1 MLAVEL
7 VIVLLA
13 IFLGARLGGIGIGFA
28 GGLGVL
34 VLALIGVKPGS
45 IPFDVISIIM
55 AVIAAISAMQVAGGM
70 DYLVQQTE
78 KLLRKNPKHITILAP
93 IVTYFLTI
101 FAGTGNISLSAL
113 PVIAEVAKEQ
123 GIKPCRPLST
133 AVVSAQIAITA
144 SPISAAVVYMSS
156 VMEGHGVSY
165 LHLLM
170 VVLPS
175 TFLTIFAGTG
185 NISLSALPVI
195 AEVAKEQGIKPC
207 RPLSTAVVSAQIA
220 ITASPISAA
229 VVYMS
234 SVMEGHGVSYLH
246 LLMVVLPSTFCAVLV
261 MSLLVTWLFDSK
273 LSDDPVYLKR
283 LEEGLITLRGNKEL
297 EIKPR
302 AKASV
307 LLFLLGVLC
316 VVAYAIINS
325 PGLGLVAKPLMNTTN
340 AILIIMLSVAT
351 LTTLLCRVDTD
362 QVLNSSTFKAGMSA
376 CICILGVAWL
386 GDTFVQA
393 NIDWIKETAGSVIQ
407 AHPWL
412 LAVIFFFCSALL
424 YSQAATAKALMPM
437 ALALNVSPLTAV
449 ASFAAVSGLF
459 ILPTYPT
466 LVAAVQ
472 MDDTGTTR
480 IGRFVFNHPF
490 FIPGTIGVILAVV
503 FGFLLGGLML

>member
-1 MLAVEL
+1 MLVLEL

-34 VLALIGVKPGS
+34 VLAAIGVAPGK

-70 DYLVQQTE
+70 DYLVHQTE
-78 KLLRKNPKHITILAP
+78 KVLRKNPKYITILAP
-93 IVTYFLTI
+93 VVTYLLTI

-156 VMEGHGVSY
+156 VMEGHGISY

-175 TFLTIFAGTG
+175 TFL
-185 NISLSALPVI
+185 
-195 AEVAKEQGIKPC
+195 
-207 RPLSTAVVSAQIA
+207 
-220 ITASPISAA
+220 
-229 VVYMS
+229 
-234 SVMEGHGVSYLH
+234 
-246 LLMVVLPSTFCAVLV
+246 AVLV
-261 MSLLVTWLFDSK
+261 MSLIVSWCFDSK
-273 LSDDPVYLKR
+273 LSNDPVYRKR
-283 LEEGLITLRGNKEL
+283 LEEGLITLRGDKQI
-297 EIKPR
+297 EIKKG
-302 AKASV
+302 AQTSV
-307 LLFLLGVLC
+307 WLFLLGVIA

-325 PGLGLVAKPLMNTTN
+325 PSLGLVAKPLMNTTN

-351 LTTLLCRVDTD
+351 LTTIICRVDTD
-362 QVLNSSTFKAGMSA
+362 NVLNSSTFKAGMSA
-376 CICILGVAWL
+376 CICILGVARL
-386 GDTFVQA
+386 GDTFVSS
-393 NIDWIKETAGSVIQ
+393 NIDWIKETAGTVIQ
-407 AHPWL
+407 NHPWL
-412 LAVIFFFCSALL
+412 LAVIFFFASALL

-480 IGRFVFNHPF
+480 IGKLVFNHPF
-490 FIPGTIGVILAVV
+490 FIPGTLGVALSVC
-503 FGFLLGGLML
+503 FGFLLGSVML

>member
-1 MLAVEL
+1 
-7 VIVLLA
+7 
-13 IFLGARLGGIGIGFA
+13 
-28 GGLGVL
+28 
-34 VLALIGVKPGS
+34 
-45 IPFDVISIIM
+45 M

-93 IVTYFLTI
+93 LVTYFLTI

-170 VVLPS
+170 IVIPS
-175 TFLTIFAGTG
+175 TL
-185 NISLSALPVI
+185 L
-195 AEVAKEQGIKPC
+195 
-207 RPLSTAVVSAQIA
+207 AV
-220 ITASPISAA
+220 
-229 VVYMS
+229 
-234 SVMEGHGVSYLH
+234 
-246 LLMVVLPSTFCAVLV
+246 FV
-261 MSLLVTWLFDSK
+261 MSLIVSWCFNSK
-273 LSDDPVYLKR
+273 LSDDPIYIKR
-283 LEEGLITLRGNKEL
+283 LEEGLVTLRGDTVKV
-297 EIKPR
+297 IKPR
-302 AKASV
+302 AKTSV
-307 LLFLLGVLC
+307 LLFLAGVLC

-325 PGLGLVAKPLMNTTN
+325 PSVGLVATPLMNTTN

-351 LTTLLCRVDTD
+351 ITTMVCSVDTD
-362 QVLNSSTFKAGMSA
+362 SILNSSTFKAGMSA

-386 GDTFVQA
+386 GDTFVQH
-393 NIDWIKETAGSVIQ
+393 NLDWIKETAGSLIQ
-407 AHPWL
+407 AHSWL

-437 ALALNVSPLTAV
+437 AMALNVSPLAAI

-490 FIPGTIGVILAVV
+490 FIPGTIGVALAVC
-503 FGFLLGGLML
+503 FGFVMGGLVL

>member
-1 MLAVEL
+1 MIAVEL

-28 GGLGVL
+28 GGIG
-34 VLALIGVKPGS
+34 VLALAVIGVKPGS

-78 KLLRKNPKHITILAP
+78 KVLRKNPKHITILAP
-93 IVTYFLTI
+93 LVTYFLTI

-170 VVLPS
+170 IVIPS
-175 TFLTIFAGTG
+175 TL
-185 NISLSALPVI
+185 L
-195 AEVAKEQGIKPC
+195 
-207 RPLSTAVVSAQIA
+207 AV
-220 ITASPISAA
+220 
-229 VVYMS
+229 
-234 SVMEGHGVSYLH
+234 
-246 LLMVVLPSTFCAVLV
+246 FV
-261 MSLLVTWLFDSK
+261 MSLIVSWCFNSK
-273 LSDDPVYLKR
+273 LSDDPIYLKR
-283 LEEGLITLRGNKEL
+283 LEEGLVTLRGDTVKV
-297 EIKPR
+297 IKPR
-302 AKASV
+302 AKTSV
-307 LLFLLGVLC
+307 LLFLVGVLC

-325 PGLGLVAKPLMNTTN
+325 PSVGLVATPLMNTTN

-351 LTTLLCRVDTD
+351 ITTMMCSVDTD
-362 QVLNSSTFKAGMSA
+362 SILNSSTFKAGMSA

-386 GDTFVQA
+386 GDTFVQH
-393 NIDWIKETAGSVIQ
+393 NLEWIKETAGSLIQ
-407 AHPWL
+407 AHSWL

-437 ALALNVSPLTAV
+437 AMALNVSPLAAI

-490 FIPGTIGVILAVV
+490 FIPGTLGVALAVC
-503 FGFLLGGLML
+503 FGFVMGGLVL

>member
-1 MLAVEL
+1 MLVLEL

-34 VLALIGVKPGS
+34 VLAMIGVKPGN

-70 DYLVQQTE
+70 DYLVHQTE
-78 KLLRKNPKHITILAP
+78 KLLRKNPKYITILAP

-156 VMEGHGVSY
+156 VMEGHGISY
-165 LHLLM
+165 IHLLM
-170 VVLPS
+170 VVIPS
-175 TFLTIFAGTG
+175 TFL
-185 NISLSALPVI
+185 
-195 AEVAKEQGIKPC
+195 
-207 RPLSTAVVSAQIA
+207 
-220 ITASPISAA
+220 
-229 VVYMS
+229 
-234 SVMEGHGVSYLH
+234 
-246 LLMVVLPSTFCAVLV
+246 AVLV
-261 MSLLVTWLFDSK
+261 MSLIVSWCFDSK
-273 LSDDPVYLKR
+273 LSDDPVYQKR
-283 LEEGLITLRGNKEL
+283 LAEGLIELRGDKQVV
-297 EIKPR
+297 IKPR
-302 AKASV
+302 AKSSV
-307 LLFLLGVLC
+307 WLFLLGVVC
-316 VVAYAIINS
+316 VVCYAIINS
-325 PGLGLVAKPLMNTTN
+325 PSLGLVEKPLMNTTN

-351 LTTLLCRVDTD
+351 LTTILCRVETD
-362 QVLNSSTFKAGMSA
+362 SILNSSTFKAGLSA

-393 NIDWIKETAGSVIQ
+393 NLDWIKETAGTVIQ
-407 AHPWL
+407 SHPWL
-412 LAVIFFFCSALL
+412 LAVIFFFASALL

-480 IGRFVFNHPF
+480 IGKLVFNHPF
-490 FIPGTIGVILAVV
+490 FIPGTIGVALSVI
-503 FGFLLGGLML
+503 FGFVLGSIML

>member
-1 MLAVEL
+1 MIAVEL

-28 GGLGVL
+28 GGIGVL
-34 VLALIGVKPGS
+34 VLAIIGVKPGS

-93 IVTYFLTI
+93 LVTYFLTI

-156 VMEGHGVSY
+156 VMEGQGVSY

-170 VVLPS
+170 IVIPS
-175 TFLTIFAGTG
+175 TL
-185 NISLSALPVI
+185 
-195 AEVAKEQGIKPC
+195 
-207 RPLSTAVVSAQIA
+207 
-220 ITASPISAA
+220 
-229 VVYMS
+229 
-234 SVMEGHGVSYLH
+234 
-246 LLMVVLPSTFCAVLV
+246 CAVFV
-261 MSLLVTWLFDSK
+261 MSLIVSWCFSSK
-273 LSDDPVYLKR
+273 LSDDPIYLKR
-283 LEEGLITLRGNKEL
+283 LEEGLVTLRGDTVKV
-297 EIKPR
+297 IKPR
-302 AKASV
+302 AKTSV
-307 LLFLLGVLC
+307 LLFLAGVLC

-325 PGLGLVAKPLMNTTN
+325 PSVGLVETPLMNTTN

-351 LTTLLCRVDTD
+351 ITTLVCSVDTD
-362 QVLNSSTFKAGMSA
+362 SILNSSTFKAGMSA

-386 GDTFVQA
+386 GDTFVQH
-393 NIDWIKETAGSVIQ
+393 NLEWIKETAGSLLQ
-407 AHPWL
+407 AHSWL

-437 ALALNVSPLTAV
+437 ALALNVSPLAAI

-490 FIPGTIGVILAVV
+490 FIPGTIGVALAVC
-503 FGFLLGGLML
+503 FGFVMGGLVL

>member
-1 MLAVEL
+1 MIVVEL
-7 VIVLLA
+7 IIVLAA
-13 IFLGARLGGIGIGFA
+13 IFIGARLGGIGIGYA

-34 VLALIGVKPGS
+34 VLAILGVKPGN

-55 AVIAAISAMQVAGGM
+55 AVIAAISAMQVAGGL
-70 DYLVQQTE
+70 DYLVNQTE
-78 KLLRKNPKHITILAP
+78 KLLRRNPKYITILAP
-93 IVTYFLTI
+93 IVTWFLTI
-101 FAGTGNISLSAL
+101 FAGTGNISLATL

-165 LHLLM
+165 IKLLSI
-170 VVLPS
+170 VIPS
-175 TFLTIFAGTG
+175 T
-185 NISLSALPVI
+185 
-195 AEVAKEQGIKPC
+195 
-207 RPLSTAVVSAQIA
+207 
-220 ITASPISAA
+220 
-229 VVYMS
+229 
-234 SVMEGHGVSYLH
+234 
-246 LLMVVLPSTFCAVLV
+246 LLAVLI
-261 MSLLVTWLFDSK
+261 MSFLVSTLFDSK
-273 LSDDPVYLKR
+273 LSDDPVYQKR
-283 LEEGLITLRGNKEL
+283 LSEGLVALRGDKQID
-297 EIKPR
+297 IKPQ
-302 AKASV
+302 AKTSV
-307 LLFLLGVLC
+307 WLFLCGVIC
-316 VVAYAIINS
+316 VVIFAIINS

-351 LTTLLCRVDTD
+351 LTTMVCKVETDTI
-362 QVLNSSTFKAGMSA
+362 LSSSTFKAGMSA

-386 GDTFVQA
+386 GDTFVSA

-407 AHPWL
+407 GHPWL
-412 LAVIFFFCSALL
+412 LAVIFFFASALL

-437 ALALNVSPLTAV
+437 ALALNVSPLTAI

-490 FIPGTIGVILAVV
+490 FIPGTLGVVLSVC
-503 FGFLLGGLML
+503 FGFLFSSILL

>member
-1 MLAVEL
+1 MIVIEL
-7 VIVLLA
+7 LIVLAA
-13 IFLGARLGGIGIGFA
+13 IFLGARLGGIGIGYA

-34 VLALIGVKPGS
+34 VLAAIGVAPGK

-55 AVIAAISAMQVAGGM
+55 AVIAAISSMQVAGGL
-70 DYLVQQTE
+70 DYLVNQTE
-78 KLLRKNPKHITILAP
+78 KLLRRNPKYITILAP
-93 IVTYFLTI
+93 IVTYFLTL
-101 FAGTGNISLSAL
+101 FAGTGNISLATL

-123 GIKPCRPLST
+123 GVKPCRPLST
-133 AVVSAQIAITA
+133 AVVAAQIGITA

-165 LHLLM
+165 IHLLS
-170 VVLPS
+170 VVIPS
-175 TFLTIFAGTG
+175 TL
-185 NISLSALPVI
+185 L
-195 AEVAKEQGIKPC
+195 
-207 RPLSTAVVSAQIA
+207 A
-220 ITASPISAA
+220 I
-229 VVYMS
+229 
-234 SVMEGHGVSYLH
+234 
-246 LLMVVLPSTFCAVLV
+246 LLMSF
-261 MSLLVTWLFDSK
+261 LVTLLFNSK
-273 LSDDPVYLKR
+273 LSDDPVYRRR
-283 LEEGLITLRGNKEL
+283 LEEGLIALRSERIV
-297 EIKPR
+297 EIKPQ
-302 AKASV
+302 AKLSV
-307 LLFLLGVLC
+307 LLFLLGV
-316 VVAYAIINS
+316 VSIVAYAIINS
-325 PGLGLVAKPLMNTTN
+325 PSLGLVATPLMNTTS

-362 QVLNSSTFKAGMSA
+362 SILTSSTFKAGMSA

-386 GDTFVQA
+386 GDTFVSA

-407 AHPWL
+407 GHPWL
-412 LAVIFFFCSALL
+412 LAVIFFFASALL

-490 FIPGTIGVILAVV
+490 FIPGTMAVFFAV
-503 FGFLLGGLML
+503 CFGFLLGSVIL